1 MRSVGSVGVLV
12 LLAAGFLHAPR
23 ACAEGSEDLRE
34 AVAALSKQ
42 VDALKA
48 QEATQLHAEIEA
60 YLAKDLAY
68 SGSQGGDGLKG
79 VRISSRLTIV
89 NQNTVG
95 SCPYDRSVV
104 TGDVDLDFD
113 FKVTDNLDLFIYLTA
128 NTHDDSGF
136 EADFGSDEHGAF
148 GDSFYHMGDARLN
161 GGGPIPVPG
170 AASFYSSIG
179 GTTYSGLTDGIG
191 VNGTQSVRP
200 EEGYVLVR
208 EAGITHRVPVGDN
221 WLHWQAGALDPR
233 DRFLQNAFADNENT
247 QFINNLFDDSPS
259 IQWLSD
265 ATGRMYLGWY
275 GWISFGDN
283 QQYTVSWGWFNTPG
297 QFFNNGQF
305 YAQFGWKGQVNGREM
320 NLRIM
325 GTIDEYFVDSLRDG
339 SAGGGVSWDWWV
351 TDAIGL
357 FVRIA
362 TNGGDVNPVEL
373 DASIGA
379 QFNGLVGSRPDDK
392 IGVAVGFISTNDLII
407 VPSPTT
413 EDTEVT
419 IEVYY
424 DFALEDGKMHVT
436 PHLMY
441 ISNQGGT
448 IGWTKDYLVILGI
461 RIHVPF

>member
-1 MRSVGSVGVLV
+1 MLRVFLAV
-12 LLAAGFLHAPR
+12 LLVSVLPRTATAEDPTLENQVARLREQIGQLAASDGRLLAMEIESYLARDLAHGGAAG
-23 ACAEGSEDLRE
+23 
-34 AVAALSKQ
+34 
-42 VDALKA
+42 
-48 QEATQLHAEIEA
+48 ATP
-60 YLAKDLAY
+60 LA
-68 SGSQGGDGLKG
+68 G
-79 VRISSRLTIV
+79 VTISSRLTA
-89 NQNTVG
+89 
-95 SCPYDRSVV
+95 VV
-104 TGDVDLDFD
+104 MGTIDYCIEDETLANGDVDLDFD
-113 FKVTDNLDLFIYLTA
+113 FKVTDNLDLFVYLTA
-128 NTHDDSGF
+128 NTESERGF
-136 EADFGSDEHGAF
+136 EADFGQASHGAF
-148 GDSFYHMGDARLN
+148 GDSFYKEMALGGTPVPSTHKFFGQV
-161 GGGPIPVPG
+161 GGGT
-170 AASFYSSIG
+170 F
-179 GTTYSGLTDGIG
+179 SGLTDGVG

-208 EAGITHRVPVGDN
+208 EAGLTHRVPVGDH

-233 DRFLQNAFADNENT
+233 PRFLQNAFADDENT

-305 YAQFGWKGQVNGREM
+305 YAQFGWKGQVRGREM

-325 GTIDEYFVDSLRDG
+325 GTIDEFFIDSLRDG

-362 TNGGDVNPVEL
+362 TNGGDVNPIEL

-379 QFNGLVGSRPDDK
+379 QFNGLVGSRPDDR
-392 IGVAVGFISTNDLII
+392 IGVAIGFISTNDLVITL
-407 VPSPTT
+407 PQ
-413 EDTEVT
+413 DTEVT

-424 DFALEDGKMHVT
+424 DFSLENGKMHVT
-436 PHLMY
+436 PHL
-441 ISNQGGT
+441 IFVSDPGG
-448 IGWTKDYLVILGI
+448 GLAVSDQLWILGL
-461 RIHVPF
+461 RLHVPF

>member
-1 MRSVGSVGVLV
+1 MHRHLKFGLALV
-12 LLAAGFLHAPR
+12 AAGLVFTTPAT
-23 ACAEGSEDLRE
+23 AGDD
-34 AVAALSKQ
+34 VALKEQVKQLQAQ
-42 VDALKA
+42 VDALSA
-48 QEATQLHAEIEA
+48 RQAANVASEIES
-60 YLAKDLAY
+60 YLAENAAWH
-68 SGSQGGDGLKG
+68 GAQGGDLKG
-79 VRISSRLTIV
+79 VKISSRVTIV
-89 NQNTVG
+89 NQNTLG
-95 SCPYDRSVV
+95 NDPNDRSVV
-104 TGDVDLDFD
+104 SGDVDLDFD
-113 FKVTDNLDLFIYLTA
+113 FKVTDNLDLFVYLTA
-128 NTHDDSGF
+128 NTHDDNGF
-136 EADFGSDEHGAF
+136 EADFGQDEHGAF
-148 GDSFYHMGDARLN
+148 GDSFYEEALLT
-161 GGGPIPVPG
+161 GPG
-170 AASFYSSIG
+170 SSAASFFSPIG
-179 GTTYSGLTDGIG
+179 LGTLSGMTDGIG

-208 EAGITHRVPVGDN
+208 EAGITHRIPVGDN
-221 WLHWQAGALDPR
+221 WLHWQAGAIDPR

-259 IQWLSD
+259 VQWLSD

-283 QQYTVSWGWFNTPG
+283 QQYTISWGWFNTPG

-351 TDAIGL
+351 TDSIGL
-357 FVRIA
+357 FIRIA

-392 IGVAVGFISTNDLII
+392 VGVAVGFISTNNTVITL
-407 VPSPTT
+407 P

-419 IEVYY
+419 VEVYY
-424 DFALEDGKMHVT
+424 DFSVEDGKMHIT

-441 ISNQGGT
+441 VSNQGGT
-448 IGWTKDYLVILGI
+448 LGWIDDSLFILGL
-461 RIHVPF
+461 RIFVPF